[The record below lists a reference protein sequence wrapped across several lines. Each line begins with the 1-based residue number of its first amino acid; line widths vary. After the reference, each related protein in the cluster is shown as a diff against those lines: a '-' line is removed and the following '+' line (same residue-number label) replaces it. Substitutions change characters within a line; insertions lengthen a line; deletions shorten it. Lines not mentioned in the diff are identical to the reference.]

1 MLVAVKTKNLTKVAF
16 LNSKS
21 EKIIANI
28 PAKQWVIIEPITDV
42 SKIANYDAIINDG
55 GEVYSSQWKT
65 TPPFGSTKIKMLK
78 SNGSGGVS
86 GVIEADFLDIKSV
99 SQDAISEDSRQ
110 SNPVVK
116 SSKSDVLEVYFGD
129 KLELM
134 SNGIASLKSRL
145 QDGQISQ
152 NSYNTNII
160 TLKNDFLA
168 DVRDKVHTYISD
180 VFTVDERI
188 FR

>member
-65 TPPFGSTKIKMLK
+65 TPPFWKH
-78 SNGSGGVS
+78 
-86 GVIEADFLDIKSV
+86 
-99 SQDAISEDSRQ
+99 
-110 SNPVVK
+110 
-116 SSKSDVLEVYFGD
+116 
-129 KLELM
+129 
-134 SNGIASLKSRL
+134 
-145 QDGQISQ
+145 
-152 NSYNTNII
+152 
-160 TLKNDFLA
+160 KNKNA
-168 DVRDKVHTYISD
+168 
-180 VFTVDERI
+180 EE
-188 FR
+188 

>member
-1 MLVAVKTKNLTKVAF
+1 
-16 LNSKS
+16 
-21 EKIIANI
+21 
-28 PAKQWVIIEPITDV
+28 
-42 SKIANYDAIINDG
+42 
-55 GEVYSSQWKT
+55 
-65 TPPFGSTKIKMLK
+65 MLK